1 MTSDTLFIGQ
11 NYIDGAWRD
20 GDAPFETFNPSD
32 LDEQVGRYSKAS
44 PDDIEQAMDAA
55 QRALPAW
62 RSFNMQARAD
72 LLRKVGDLLIER
84 SASIG
89 RILAREEGKT
99 LADATGEAIR
109 AAQCFHFYAGEVL
122 RNPGQWHDSMR
133 DGHNI
138 IVSHEPV
145 GVVAAITPWNFPIA
159 LPAWKLAAAL
169 AYGNSVVLK
178 PSSFVP
184 AAAIMLVRLLEEVG
198 VPKGVVNLV
207 MGEGRIAGNIMIDRA
222 DALTFTGGTETGRA
236 VLQRAALSMTK
247 VQLELGGKNPLIVL
261 DDADMD
267 LAVSIAANGAWIQT
281 GQRCTGTERFIVAEK
296 VHDEFVERV
305 AKEALSYRVGH
316 ALDADTQIGPVAT
329 APQFRANLDFIAKAK
344 DEGAELI
351 AGGSEVECRTRGLYL
366 APTLFAN
373 TRNYMQ
379 LNRHESFGPIA
390 SVIKVADLDEAI
402 AVANDCDFALSAGI
416 ATQNLRAAEQF
427 RRNSKAGMVMV
438 NAPTAGLEYHVPL
451 GGRAPSGFG
460 PRETGTASAA
470 FFTEMK
476 TAYIH
481 HGVI

>member
-1 MTSDTLFIGQ
+1 VSHEIFVGQ
-11 NYIDGAWRD
+11 NYIGGAWRD
-20 GDAPFETFNPSD
+20 SGSTFETFNPSD
-32 LDEQVGRYSKAS
+32 LNEQVGRYSKAEAS
-44 PDDIEQAMDAA
+44 DISEAMDAA
-55 QRALPAW
+55 RRALPAW
-62 RSFNMQARAD
+62 AAYNMQARAD
-72 LLRKVGDLLIER
+72 LLRKVGDLLIKR
-84 SASIG
+84 SADFG
-89 RILAREEGKT
+89 TLLAREEGKT
-99 LADATGEAIR
+99 LPEAIGETLR

-122 RNPGQWHDSMR
+122 RNPGQWHNSMR

-138 IVSHEPV
+138 VVTHEPV

-159 LPAWKLAAAL
+159 LPGWKIAAAL

-184 AAAIMLVRLLEEVG
+184 GSAVKLVKLLEEVG
-198 VPKGVVNLV
+198 IPKGVINLV
-207 MGEGRIAGNIMIDRA
+207 MGEGRVAGNIMIDEA
-222 DALTFTGGTETGRA
+222 DALTFTGGTTTGRA
-236 VLQRAALSMTK
+236 VLKRAAETMTK

-267 LAVSIAANGAWIQT
+267 LAVDIAANGAWVQT
-281 GQRCTGTERFIVAEK
+281 GQRCTGTERFIVTEK

-305 AKEALSYRVGH
+305 AAAAEAYRVGH
-316 ALDADTQIGPVAT
+316 ALDADTQIGPVAN
-329 APQFRANLDFIAKAK
+329 APQMRSNLDFIAAAKA
-344 DEGAELI
+344 EGAELI
-351 AGGSEVECRTRGLYL
+351 AGGGEVECRTPGHYL

-373 TRNYMQ
+373 TRNDMQ

-390 SVIKVADLDEAI
+390 AVIKVQDVDEAI

-416 ATQNLRAAEQF
+416 ATQNLRTAEQF
-427 RRNSKAGMVMV
+427 RRSSKAGMVMV